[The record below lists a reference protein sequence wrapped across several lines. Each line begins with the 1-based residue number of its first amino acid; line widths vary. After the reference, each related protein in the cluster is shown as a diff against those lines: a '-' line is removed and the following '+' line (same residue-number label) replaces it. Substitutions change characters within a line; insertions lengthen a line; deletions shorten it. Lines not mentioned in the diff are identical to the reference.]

1 MAARTFVHSYV
12 SVCNTGHLYMD
23 RKRYYFCYKKHTN
36 KNINVVTVWNIENV
50 AGSTCKNSPDYV
62 VLPAYVKTTCF

>member
-23 RKRYYFCYKKHTN
+23 RKRYYFCYKKHMN
-36 KNINVVTVWNIENV
+36 KNINVTVWNIENV
-50 AGSTCKNSPDYV
+50 AGSTYKKSPY
-62 VLPAYVKTTCF
+62 YVKTTCF